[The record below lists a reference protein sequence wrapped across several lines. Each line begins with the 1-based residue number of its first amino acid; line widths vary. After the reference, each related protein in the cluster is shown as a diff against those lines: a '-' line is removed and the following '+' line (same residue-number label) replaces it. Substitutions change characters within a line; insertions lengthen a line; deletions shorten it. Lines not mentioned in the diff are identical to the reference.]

1 MDGKRFPNGIVAVEK
16 QKANLNGAS
25 LTEANLERA
34 NFTEANLRGA
44 NLFHADLSGQNL
56 DDLKS
61 RGAIII
67 TGQ

>member
-16 QKANLNGAS
+16 QKANL
-25 LTEANLERA
+25 
-34 NFTEANLRGA
+34 RGA
-44 NLFHADLSGQNL
+44 KLTDADLSGQNL

>member
-16 QKANLNGAS
+16 QKANLRGAN
-25 LTEANLERA
+25 LYRANLER
-34 NFTEANLRGA
+34 
-44 NLFHADLSGQNL
+44 ADLSGQNL